1 MIQAIVTYKKG
12 CNDINGVPRGDLFII
27 SISDGFAK
35 QVERIVDLS
44 LFDKGLPGGM
54 ISSPVVKVEFRTYN
68 IHIIPEKCIITFI
81 RGSYITTYIR
91 FDTLIVDIEN
101 DIKIELIEADR
112 LIIV

>member
-12 CNDINGVPRGDLFII
+12 YNDINGVPRGDLFII

-54 ISSPVVKVEFRTYN
+54 VITPVAKVEFRTYN
-68 IHIIPEKCIITFI
+68 IHLSPEKGVITFT
-81 RGSYITTYIR
+81 RGSNINSYIR
-91 FDTLIVDIEN
+91 FDSLIVDIEN
-101 DIKIELIEADR
+101 DIKIELIEAGR
-112 LIIV
+112 FVIF